1 MIKLLNTIGYIKY
14 HWETFM
20 KRIEQTEEKIF
31 WDVSMNEAMWELL
44 ELVKKFRQTNKK
56 IESVVTSLTP

>member
-31 WDVSMNEAMWELL
+31 WDVSMNEAM
-44 ELVKKFRQTNKK
+44 
-56 IESVVTSLTP
+56 